1 MNKSMI
7 AYILGWIMKLEGLFM
22 LIPVLVALIYREHN
36 GMWFAI
42 VAVCALVFGAVV
54 THKKP
59 ESNVFYMREG
69 CIATAMSWFIMSVIG
84 CLPFFLSGE
93 IPSFIDALFETVSG
107 FTTTGSTILSDV
119 ESLSYCMLFWRGFT
133 HWIGGMG
140 VLVFLLAVIQMTG
153 GSNMNLLR
161 AESPGPA
168 VGKLVPRMM
177 HTARILYVIYL
188 GMTVILFVLLVCGK
202 MSVFESLTTAFS
214 TAGTGGFGIRNDS
227 LASCSPYIQW
237 VVTIFMILFGV
248 NFNAFYFLL
257 LRKWK
262 LLLHMEEVWAY
273 FGVIVAAILIIMT
286 NTYGWVGNVM
296 ENLRNTS
303 FQVGSIITTTGFM
316 TVDFDQ
322 WPSLSRY
329 VMLFLM
335 MIGACA
341 GSTGGGMK
349 VSRFLL
355 SVKSALRELNSYL
368 FPKSIK
374 KIKMDG
380 KTVDE
385 EAIRG
390 INVYF
395 TAYMLLVILSTFLVC
410 IDGTDLV
417 SGFSSVLGTFN
428 NIGPGLAKYGPACN
442 FGVASTFSKCVYI
455 FDMLAG
461 RLEIFPVL
469 ILLYPP
475 SWRGLLKRRI
485 KRKKNS
491 RTNIFVS

>member
-36 GMWFAI
+36 GVWFAI

-93 IPSFIDALFETVSG
+93 IPSFTDALFETVSG

-119 ESLSYCMLFWRGFT
+119 ESLSYCMLFWRSFT

-177 HTARILYVIYL
+177 HTARILYAIYL

-237 VVTIFMILFGV
+237 IVTIFMILFGV

-262 LLLHMEEVWAY
+262 QLFHMEEVWAY

-286 NTYGWVGNVM
+286 NTYVM

-475 SWRGLLKRRI
+475 SWRGLLKHRI

-491 RTNIFVS
+491 RTNISVS

>member
-1 MNKSMI
+1 MI

-273 FGVIVAAILIIMT
+273 FGVIVAAILIIMI

-491 RTNIFVS
+491 RTNISVS

>member
-1 MNKSMI
+1 MI

-93 IPSFIDALFETVSG
+93 IPSFTDALFETVSG

-442 FGVASTFSKCVYI
+442 CGAASTFSKCVYI

-491 RTNIFVS
+491 RTNISVS

>member
-1 MNKSMI
+1 MNQSMI
-7 AYILGWIMKLEGLFM
+7 AYRLGWIMKLEGLFM
-22 LIPVLVALIYREHN
+22 LIPVLVALIYREHT

-93 IPSFIDALFETVSG
+93 IPSFTDALFETVSG

-491 RTNIFVS
+491 RTNISVS

>member
-1 MNKSMI
+1 MI

-286 NTYGWVGNVM
+286 DTYGWVGNVM

-442 FGVASTFSKCVYI
+442 FGAASTFSKCVYI

-491 RTNIFVS
+491 RTNISVS

>member
-1 MNKSMI
+1 MI

-22 LIPVLVALIYREHN
+22 LIPVLVALIYLEHN

-93 IPSFIDALFETVSG
+93 IPSFTDALFETVSG

-491 RTNIFVS
+491 RTNISVS

>member
-7 AYILGWIMKLEGLFM
+7 AYILGCIMKLEGLFM

-93 IPSFIDALFETVSG
+93 IPSFTDALFETVSG

-491 RTNIFVS
+491 RTNISVS

>member
-59 ESNVFYMREG
+59 ESNVIYMREG

-93 IPSFIDALFETVSG
+93 IPSFTDALFETVSG

-322 WPSLSRY
+322 WPSLSRC

-491 RTNIFVS
+491 RTNISVS

>member
-1 MNKSMI
+1 MNKAMI

-22 LIPVLVALIYREHN
+22 LIPVLVALIYREQP
-36 GMWFAI
+36 GVWFAV
-42 VAVCALVFGAVV
+42 VAACSLAFGTFV
-54 THKKP
+54 THRKP

-69 CIATAMSWFIMSVIG
+69 CIATAMSWIIMSVIG
-84 CLPFFLSGE
+84 CLPFFLSGQ
-93 IPSFIDALFETVSG
+93 IPSFTDALFETVSG

-119 ESLSYCMLFWRGFT
+119 ESLSYCMLFWRSFT

-188 GMTVILFVLLVCGK
+188 GLTLILVVLLLCGR
-202 MSVFESLTTAFS
+202 MSFFESVTTAFS

-257 LRKWK
+257 LGKWK
-262 LLLHMEEVWAY
+262 QLLHMEEVWAY
-273 FGVIVAAILIIMT
+273 FGVILAAILIIMT
-286 NTYGWVGNVM
+286 NTYGWVGNVLTH
-296 ENLRNTS
+296 LRDTS

-335 MIGACA
+335 VIGACA

-368 FPKSIK
+368 FPKSVK

-395 TAYMLLVILSTFLVC
+395 TAYILLIILSTLLVC
-410 IDGTDLV
+410 IDGTDLI

-428 NIGPGLAKYGPACN
+428 NIGPGLGKYGPACN
-442 FGVASTFSKCVYI
+442 FGDASIFSKYVYI

-485 KRKKNS
+485 KQKKNKHIKTS
-491 RTNIFVS
+491 V

>member
-1 MNKSMI
+1 MNFRII
-7 AYILGWIMKLEGLFM
+7 AYIVGWVCNFQAMFM
-22 LIPVLVALIYREHN
+22 VLPCITALIYQEHEFFAFLISMIVCLIVGLPLTIRKPKN
-36 GMWFAI
+36 KVFYTKDGCVAVALSWFALCI
-42 VAVCALVFGAVV
+42 SGAV
-54 THKKP
+54 
-59 ESNVFYMREG
+59 
-69 CIATAMSWFIMSVIG
+69 
-84 CLPFFLSGE
+84 PFVLSGT
-93 IPSFIDALFETVSG
+93 IPHPIDAFFETVSG
-107 FTTTGSTILSDV
+107 FTTTGSSILTDV
-119 ESLSYCMLFWRGFT
+119 EVLPHCILLWRSFT

-237 VVTIFMILFGV
+237 IVTIFMILFGV

-262 LLLHMEEVWAY
+262 QLFHMEEVWAY

-442 FGVASTFSKCVYI
+442 FGAASTFSKCVYI

-491 RTNIFVS
+491 RTNISVS

>member
-1 MNKSMI
+1 MI

-36 GMWFAI
+36 GVWFAI

-93 IPSFIDALFETVSG
+93 IPSFTDALFETVSG

-119 ESLSYCMLFWRGFT
+119 ESLSYCMLFWRSFT

-177 HTARILYVIYL
+177 HTARILYAIYL
-188 GMTVILFVLLVCGK
+188 GMTVILFVLLVYGK

-237 VVTIFMILFGV
+237 IVTIFMILFGV

-262 LLLHMEEVWAY
+262 QLFHMEEVWAY

-475 SWRGLLKRRI
+475 SWRGLLKHRI

-491 RTNIFVS
+491 RTNISVS

>member
-59 ESNVFYMREG
+59 ESNVFCMREG

-491 RTNIFVS
+491 RTNISVS

>member
-1 MNKSMI
+1 MI

-395 TAYMLLVILSTFLVC
+395 TAYRLLVILSTFLVC

-491 RTNIFVS
+491 RTNISVS

>member
-1 MNKSMI
+1 MI

-355 SVKSALRELNSYL
+355 SVKSVLRELNSYL

-491 RTNIFVS
+491 RTNISVS

>member
-1 MNKSMI
+1 MI

-395 TAYMLLVILSTFLVC
+395 AAYMLLVILSTFLVC

-491 RTNIFVS
+491 RTNISVS

>member
-1 MNKSMI
+1 MI

-36 GMWFAI
+36 GVWFAI
-42 VAVCALVFGAVV
+42 VAVCALVFGVVV

-84 CLPFFLSGE
+84 CQPFFLSGE
-93 IPSFIDALFETVSG
+93 IPSFTDALFETVSG

-119 ESLSYCMLFWRGFT
+119 ESLSYCMLFWRSFT

-237 VVTIFMILFGV
+237 IVTIFMILFGV

-262 LLLHMEEVWAY
+262 QLFHMEEVWAY

-395 TAYMLLVILSTFLVC
+395 TAYMLLVILSKFLV
-410 IDGTDLV
+410 
-417 SGFSSVLGTFN
+417 
-428 NIGPGLAKYGPACN
+428 
-442 FGVASTFSKCVYI
+442 
-455 FDMLAG
+455 
-461 RLEIFPVL
+461 
-469 ILLYPP
+469 
-475 SWRGLLKRRI
+475 
-485 KRKKNS
+485 
-491 RTNIFVS
+491 

>member
-1 MNKSMI
+1 MI

-42 VAVCALVFGAVV
+42 VAVCALVFGAAV

-491 RTNIFVS
+491 RTNISVS

>member
-36 GMWFAI
+36 GVWFAI

-93 IPSFIDALFETVSG
+93 IPSFTDALFETVSG

-119 ESLSYCMLFWRGFT
+119 ESLSYCMLFWRSFT

-161 AESPGPA
+161 AESPGPS

-237 VVTIFMILFGV
+237 IVTIFMILFGV

-262 LLLHMEEVWAY
+262 QFFHMEEVWAY

-286 NTYGWVGNVM
+286 NTYGWAGNVM

-417 SGFSSVLGTFN
+417 SGFLPCLALLTISDRVLQNTDRPAISVLRQLSVNVCTFL
-428 NIGPGLAKYGPACN
+428 ICWQDVWKY
-442 FGVASTFSKCVYI
+442 
-455 FDMLAG
+455 
-461 RLEIFPVL
+461 
-469 ILLYPP
+469 
-475 SWRGLLKRRI
+475 
-485 KRKKNS
+485 S
-491 RTNIFVS
+491 RY

>member
-1 MNKSMI
+1 MI
-7 AYILGWIMKLEGLFM
+7 AYILCWIMKLEGLFM
-22 LIPVLVALIYREHN
+22 LIPVLVAFIYREHN

-93 IPSFIDALFETVSG
+93 IPSFTDALFETVSG

-177 HTARILYVIYL
+177 HTARILYVIYF

-355 SVKSALRELNSYL
+355 SVKSVLRELNSYL

-442 FGVASTFSKCVYI
+442 FGAASTFSKCVYI

-491 RTNIFVS
+491 RTNISVS

>member
-36 GMWFAI
+36 GVWFAI

-93 IPSFIDALFETVSG
+93 IPSFTDALFETVSG

-119 ESLSYCMLFWRGFT
+119 ESLSYCMLFWRSFT

-227 LASCSPYIQW
+227 LAYIQW
-237 VVTIFMILFGV
+237 IVTIFMILFGV

-262 LLLHMEEVWAY
+262 QLFHMEEVWAY

-442 FGVASTFSKCVYI
+442 FGAASTFSKCVYI

-491 RTNIFVS
+491 RTNISVS

>member
-1 MNKSMI
+1 MI

-36 GMWFAI
+36 GVWFAI

-93 IPSFIDALFETVSG
+93 IPSFTDALFETVSG

-119 ESLSYCMLFWRGFT
+119 ESLSYCMLFWRSFT

-140 VLVFLLAVIQMTG
+140 VLLLAVIQMTG

-161 AESPGPA
+161 AESPGPS

-237 VVTIFMILFGV
+237 IVTIFMILFGV

-262 LLLHMEEVWAY
+262 QLFHMEEVWAY

-491 RTNIFVS
+491 RTNISVS

>member
-1 MNKSMI
+1 MI

-42 VAVCALVFGAVV
+42 VAVCALVFGAIV

-93 IPSFIDALFETVSG
+93 IPSFTDALFETVSG

-227 LASCSPYIQW
+227 LARCSPYIQW

-349 VSRFLL
+349 ISRFIIWA
-355 SVKSALRELNSYL
+355 KTFFKELKVMIHPRNIY
-368 FPKSIK
+368 
-374 KIKMDG
+374 KISMDG
-380 KTVDE
+380 RKVEHETV
-385 EAIRG
+385 RSV
-390 INVYF
+390 NVYLV
-395 TAYMLLVILSTFLVC
+395 AYILLFFASLLIIS
-410 IDGTDLV
+410 IDGHNFETN
-417 SGFSSVLGTFN
+417 FTSVATTIN
-428 NIGPGLAKYGPACN
+428 NVGPGLNLAGPVSN
-442 FGVASTFSKCVYI
+442 FSFFSPLSKVVMI
-455 FDMLAG
+455 VDMIAG
-461 RLEIFPVL
+461 RLELFP
-469 ILLYPP
+469 LL
-475 SWRGLLKRRI
+475 LLFSASTW
-485 KRKKNS
+485 KK
-491 RTNIFVS
+491 

>member
-1 MNKSMI
+1 MI

>member
-1 MNKSMI
+1 MI

-36 GMWFAI
+36 GVWFAI

-93 IPSFIDALFETVSG
+93 IPSFTDALFETVSG

-119 ESLSYCMLFWRGFT
+119 ESLSYCMLFWRSFT

-237 VVTIFMILFGV
+237 IVTIFMILFGV

-262 LLLHMEEVWAY
+262 QLFHMEEVWAY

-329 VMLFLM
+329 VMLFL
-335 MIGACA
+335 ITDQRRKRWNELHSLHWG
-341 GSTGGGMK
+341 
-349 VSRFLL
+349 LWL
-355 SVKSALRELNSYL
+355 SFQL
-368 FPKSIK
+368 FS
-374 KIKMDG
+374 
-380 KTVDE
+380 
-385 EAIRG
+385 
-390 INVYF
+390 
-395 TAYMLLVILSTFLVC
+395 
-410 IDGTDLV
+410 
-417 SGFSSVLGTFN
+417 
-428 NIGPGLAKYGPACN
+428 
-442 FGVASTFSKCVYI
+442 
-455 FDMLAG
+455 
-461 RLEIFPVL
+461 
-469 ILLYPP
+469 
-475 SWRGLLKRRI
+475 
-485 KRKKNS
+485 
-491 RTNIFVS
+491 

>member
-36 GMWFAI
+36 GVWFAI

-93 IPSFIDALFETVSG
+93 IPSFTDALFETVSG

-119 ESLSYCMLFWRGFT
+119 ESLSYCMLFWRSFT

-140 VLVFLLAVIQMTG
+140 VLVFLLAVIQMPR

-161 AESPGPA
+161 AERPGPA

-177 HTARILYVIYL
+177 HTARILYAIYL

-237 VVTIFMILFGV
+237 IVTIFMILFGV

-262 LLLHMEEVWAY
+262 QLFHMEEVWAY

-491 RTNIFVS
+491 RTNISVS

>member
-36 GMWFAI
+36 GVWFAI

-93 IPSFIDALFETVSG
+93 IPSFTDALFETVSG

-119 ESLSYCMLFWRGFT
+119 ESLSYCMLFWRSFT

-177 HTARILYVIYL
+177 HTARILYAIYL

-237 VVTIFMILFGV
+237 IVTIIMILFGV

-262 LLLHMEEVWAY
+262 QLFHMEEVWAY

-316 TVDFDQ
+316 TEDFDQ
-322 WPSLSRY
+322 RPSLSRY
-329 VMLFLM
+329 VILFMM

-442 FGVASTFSKCVYI
+442 FGAASTFSKCVYI

-491 RTNIFVS
+491 RTNISVS

>member
-1 MNKSMI
+1 MI

-36 GMWFAI
+36 GVWFAI

-93 IPSFIDALFETVSG
+93 IPSFTDALFETVSG

-119 ESLSYCMLFWRGFT
+119 ESLSYCMLFWRSFT

-177 HTARILYVIYL
+177 HTARILYAIYL

-237 VVTIFMILFGV
+237 IVTIFMILFGV

-262 LLLHMEEVWAY
+262 QLFHMEEVWAY

-341 GSTGGGMK
+341 GSTGGRHESQPIP
-349 VSRFLL
+349 VIREIS
-355 SVKSALRELNSYL
+355 SAGINSYL
-368 FPKSIK
+368 FLKSIK

-380 KTVDE
+380 KTD
-385 EAIRG
+385 R
-390 INVYF
+390 
-395 TAYMLLVILSTFLVC
+395 
-410 IDGTDLV
+410 
-417 SGFSSVLGTFN
+417 
-428 NIGPGLAKYGPACN
+428 
-442 FGVASTFSKCVYI
+442 
-455 FDMLAG
+455 
-461 RLEIFPVL
+461 
-469 ILLYPP
+469 
-475 SWRGLLKRRI
+475 
-485 KRKKNS
+485 
-491 RTNIFVS
+491 

>member
-1 MNKSMI
+1 MI
-7 AYILGWIMKLEGLFM
+7 AYILGWIMKLEGFFM

-491 RTNIFVS
+491 RTNISVS

>member
-22 LIPVLVALIYREHN
+22 LISVLVALIYREHN
-36 GMWFAI
+36 GVWFAI

-93 IPSFIDALFETVSG
+93 IPSFTDALFETVSG

-119 ESLSYCMLFWRGFT
+119 ESLSYCMLFWRSFT

-177 HTARILYVIYL
+177 HTARILYAIYL

-237 VVTIFMILFGV
+237 IVTIFMILFGV

-262 LLLHMEEVWAY
+262 QLFHMEEVWAY

-485 KRKKNS
+485 KWKKNS
-491 RTNIFVS
+491 RTNISVS

>member
-1 MNKSMI
+1 MI

-36 GMWFAI
+36 GVWFAI

-93 IPSFIDALFETVSG
+93 IPSFTDALFETVSG

-119 ESLSYCMLFWRGFT
+119 ESLSYCMLFWRSFT

-177 HTARILYVIYL
+177 HTARILYAIYL

-237 VVTIFMILFGV
+237 IVTIFMILFGV

-262 LLLHMEEVWAY
+262 QLFHMEEVWAY

-349 VSRFLL
+349 ISRFIIWA
-355 SVKSALRELNSYL
+355 KTFFKELKVMIHPRNIY
-368 FPKSIK
+368 
-374 KIKMDG
+374 KISMDG
-380 KTVDE
+380 RKVEHETV
-385 EAIRG
+385 RSV
-390 INVYF
+390 NVYLV
-395 TAYMLLVILSTFLVC
+395 AYILLFFASLLIIS
-410 IDGTDLV
+410 IDGHNFETN
-417 SGFSSVLGTFN
+417 FTSVATTIN
-428 NIGPGLAKYGPACN
+428 NVGPGLNLAGPVSN
-442 FGVASTFSKCVYI
+442 FSFFSPLSKVVMI
-455 FDMLAG
+455 VDMIAG
-461 RLEIFPVL
+461 RLELFP
-469 ILLYPP
+469 LL
-475 SWRGLLKRRI
+475 LLFSASTW
-485 KRKKNS
+485 KK
-491 RTNIFVS
+491 

>member
-36 GMWFAI
+36 GVWFAI

-93 IPSFIDALFETVSG
+93 IPSFTDALFETVSG

-119 ESLSYCMLFWRGFT
+119 ESLSYCMLFWRSFT

-227 LASCSPYIQW
+227 LASCYPYIQW
-237 VVTIFMILFGV
+237 IVTIFMILFGV

-262 LLLHMEEVWAY
+262 QLFHMEEVWAY

-442 FGVASTFSKCVYI
+442 FGAASTFSKCVYI

-491 RTNIFVS
+491 RTNISVS